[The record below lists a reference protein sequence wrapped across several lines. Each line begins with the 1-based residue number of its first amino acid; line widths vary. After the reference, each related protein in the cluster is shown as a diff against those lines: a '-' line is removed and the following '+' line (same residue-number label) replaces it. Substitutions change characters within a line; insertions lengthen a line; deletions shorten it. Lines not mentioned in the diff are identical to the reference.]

1 MVSLTRALAAQ
12 PNGTPDATL
21 YLEASNLG
29 ARFLIATYYIA
40 SASGLT
46 HNPSA
51 MTGAFAGEALPSYFL
66 WPDIGFQ
73 ILAASFILLGFQTR
87 LAAALLA
94 LHVFWSTFILN
105 FQPGVAEALGLFWK
119 DLVIVGGLLMII
131 SHGDGRFALDT
142 WLRRRAAERLLAK
155 EAEAPPPEAKPT
167 AFASAR
173 REPPLRS
180 AAQAQPAE

>member
-1 MVSLTRALAAQ
+1 MASLTDARAETTQAAAE
-12 PNGTPDATL
+12 PTL

-29 ARFLIATYYIA
+29 ARFLIASYYIA
-40 SASGLT
+40 SATGLT

-51 MTGAFAGEALPSYFL
+51 MTGAFAGEALPAHFL

-142 WLRRRAAERLLAK
+142 WLRRRAAERRS
-155 EAEAPPPEAKPT
+155 AEATEAAEQPKP
-167 AFASAR
+167 ASFASAR
-173 REPPLRS
+173 REPPLRG